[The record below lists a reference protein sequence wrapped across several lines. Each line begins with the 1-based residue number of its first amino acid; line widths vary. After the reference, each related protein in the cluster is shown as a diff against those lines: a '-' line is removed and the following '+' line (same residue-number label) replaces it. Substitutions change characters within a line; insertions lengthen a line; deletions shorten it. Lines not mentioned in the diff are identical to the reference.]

1 MQARPSGAAPRRE
14 RPNFAAL
21 GRAMRY
27 LGRNKRLAALA
38 YASLLV
44 SSAAQLAVPQL
55 VQSIVDTVARV
66 ATNPASANAGDAQR
80 ALLVAGGLIVL
91 FALARGMFAFSQ
103 SFNSERVS

>member
-1 MQARPSGAAPRRE
+1 MQRVPPGAGPPRRE

-27 LGRNKRLAALA
+27 LGRYRRLAALA

-66 ATNPASANAGDAQR
+66 ASSPGSAAQSGDAQR
-80 ALLVAGGLIVL
+80 ALL
-91 FALARGMFAFSQ
+91 LA
-103 SFNSERVS
+103 